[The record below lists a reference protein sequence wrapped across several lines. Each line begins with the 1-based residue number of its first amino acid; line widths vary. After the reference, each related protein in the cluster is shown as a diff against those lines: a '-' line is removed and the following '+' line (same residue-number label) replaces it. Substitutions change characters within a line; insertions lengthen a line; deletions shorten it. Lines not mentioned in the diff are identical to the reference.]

1 MNKYIGKEIWSEF
14 DKVSVDKVKKDC
26 LILF

>member
-14 DKVSVDKVKKDC
+14 DTVLVDKVKKDC
-26 LILF
+26 VILF